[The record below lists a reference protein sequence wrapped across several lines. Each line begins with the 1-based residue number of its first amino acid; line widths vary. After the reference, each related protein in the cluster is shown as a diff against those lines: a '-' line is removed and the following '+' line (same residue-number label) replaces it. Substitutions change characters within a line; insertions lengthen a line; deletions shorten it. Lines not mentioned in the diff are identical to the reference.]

1 MSAGSPEG
9 RRALVC
15 FGGVASITAFIPCP
29 VDRVMFIAMTTVHN
43 VLLRMEDEFRFGS
56 VYFVLLLVLQ

>member
-43 VLLRMEDEFRFGS
+43 VLLRMEDEFR
-56 VYFVLLLVLQ
+56 